1 MNGLS
6 DCADS
11 PLFLKTDINIYKL
24 LEQNLLFFYVM
35 IRLVRT
41 GANIDENV

>member
-1 MNGLS
+1 M
-6 DCADS
+6 DCQIA
-11 PLFLKTDINIYKL
+11 LTVLFFLKTDINIYKL